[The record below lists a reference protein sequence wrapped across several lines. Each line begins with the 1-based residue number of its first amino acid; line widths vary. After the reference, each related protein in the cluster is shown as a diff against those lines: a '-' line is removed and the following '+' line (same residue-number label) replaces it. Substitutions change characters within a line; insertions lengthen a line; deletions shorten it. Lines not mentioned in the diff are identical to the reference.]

1 MSSTELSVREAA
13 DSAAAMESMIAEIRN
28 GIAVIDSMN
37 AEQAQNALIWAEA
50 VAAAANMRRAWD
62 IAREACEMKIRA
74 ERRIGMLLAKQIGRP
89 IPDWTAGE
97 QIPQEDQLTLNPRRQ
112 GAYVSLGKVPQPIFD
127 VVVADLLKRHKSVDV
142 FTVLR
147 AAHRESLETVEPGI
161 YVAWDGA
168 YFLSG
173 LSGIRLRRASSND
186 LGRVREE
193 LSYLTGRTPGPAGER
208 PAKIVELDAAYSK
221 ARRDSQA
228 LETLSASFFG
238 DVRDLISE
246 AELLQMKVAELLFN
260 AYRIVGSGNGKQ
272 KAIR

>member
-173 LSGIRLRRASSND
+173 LSGIRRASSND

-193 LSYLTGRTPGPAGER
+193 LSYLTGHPSTGSAGER

-228 LETLSASFFG
+228 LATLSASFFG

>member
-28 GIAVIDSMN
+28 GIAVLDSMN

-74 ERRIGMLLAKQIGRP
+74 ERRIGVLLAKQIGL
-89 IPDWTAGE
+89 PDWTAGE

-173 LSGIRLRRASSND
+173 LSGIRRASSND

-193 LSYLTGRTPGPAGER
+193 LSYLTGHPKTGSAGER

-228 LETLSASFFG
+228 LATLSASFFG